1 MKRLFVLLILL
12 APVPNI
18 VWAKVYFADGIK
30 KLEPEIR
37 RYLEKRAKEEDETK
51 HASPYVS
58 SVVRGD
64 INGDQKEDVF
74 VSYAIEGIGGGN
86 FSMLYQALF
95 LKIKDRLI
103 FKAERCNGSFG
114 TAQGKSYIPIKIES
128 GKVIC
133 DTLEYG
139 PEDGVCCPSIKGKGE
154 IMFKNGKL
162 IENNLVERKSPFQWL
177 KRLLTRR

>member
-1 MKRLFVLLILL
+1 MKQFFVLLILL
-12 APVPNI
+12 VSVPNI

-30 KLEPEIR
+30 KIEPEIR
-37 RYLEKRAKEEDETK
+37 IYLEKRAKEEDETK

-58 SVVRGD
+58 SVDRGD

-95 LKIKDRLI
+95 LKIKGRLI

-114 TAQGKSYIPIKIES
+114 TAQGKSYTPIKIES
-128 GKVIC
+128 GKAIC

-139 PEDGVCCPSIKGKGE
+139 PEDGVCCPSIKGKA
-154 IMFKNGKL
+154 
-162 IENNLVERKSPFQWL
+162 KSI
-177 KRLLTRR
+177 

>member
-1 MKRLFVLLILL
+1 MKRFFVLLILL
-12 APVPNI
+12 ASIPNI

-30 KLEPEIR
+30 RLEPEIR

-51 HASPYVS
+51 HAVPYVS
-58 SVVRGD
+58 NIVRGD
-64 INGDQKEDVF
+64 INGDNKEDVF

-95 LKIKDRLI
+95 LNITGRLI
-103 FKAERCNGSFG
+103 IKAERCNGSFG
-114 TAQGKSYIPIKIES
+114 TAQGKSYLPVKIES

-154 IMFKNGKL
+154 ILLNGGKL
-162 IENNLVERKSPFQWL
+162 IEGNLGEKKSPYQWL
-177 KRLLTRR
+177 KRLLSMK